1 MPRMFRIGEALVFE
15 NLFIVFFWILQLLIH
30 NFNITYAMLKSL
42 VVASSFA
49 YSEEDAMVVKF
60 NTTSAVLVSLVEASS
75 FAYPIEDA
83 MDKEIDVTYTTSIF
97 LPQNQHIVIAVVVV
111 ARRDDLLAR

>member
-1 MPRMFRIGEALVFE
+1 
-15 NLFIVFFWILQLLIH
+15 
-30 NFNITYAMLKSL
+30 MLKSL

-49 YSEEDAMVVKF
+49 YPEEDAMVVKF
-60 NTTSAVLVSLVEASS
+60 NTTSAVLVSLVVASS

-97 LPQNQHIVIAVVVV
+97 LLQDQHIVISVAVV
-111 ARRDDLLAR
+111 ARRDDMFARREAFEHLIILRILTADADLALRGS